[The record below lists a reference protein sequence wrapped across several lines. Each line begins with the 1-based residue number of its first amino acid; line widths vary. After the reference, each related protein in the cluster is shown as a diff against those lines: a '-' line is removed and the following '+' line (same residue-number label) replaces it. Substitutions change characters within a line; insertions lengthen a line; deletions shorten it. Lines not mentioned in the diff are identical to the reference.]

1 MHLRMVRKGVRREEG
16 RWGGGE
22 GDKEVGREGGVGMET
37 HEEFRS
43 PIHAGINAS
52 TQL

>member
-1 MHLRMVRKGVRREEG
+1 MG
-16 RWGGGE
+16 RWEGGE
-22 GDKEVGREGGVGMET
+22 GDKEVGREIRRWGVKGVGMET